1 MSFVTPGSEQAQA
14 VAPASSL
21 VGRREGREAHAE
33 AGGRRVLPQLQT
45 TQKTRQLPGE
55 KGFLKKEPP
64 HTRVTQSVREY
75 LQGDA
80 CTPSSSTRKAE
91 YSVYELAAPEMCYC
105 CCFFPFVKSS
115 SSIELMNN

>member
-14 VAPASSL
+14 AAPASSL
-21 VGRREGREAHAE
+21 GGGGGGEAHAE

-45 TQKTRQLPGE
+45 TQTTRQLPGE

-75 LQGDA
+75 VQGDA
-80 CTPSSSTRKAE
+80 RTPPSSTRQAE
-91 YSVYELAAPEMCYC
+91 YSVHELAASEMCYC
-105 CCFFPFVKSS
+105 CCFFSLREVFFQHR
-115 SSIELMNN
+115 NNE